1 VTLVA
6 PDNVRCGDVL
16 GLREGFGLEG
26 GGVDEGGGAVG
37 GDGEEASWDG
47 EEMGEVEGGRFLE

>member
-1 VTLVA
+1 VA

-26 GGVDEGGGAVG
+26 GGIDEGGGAVG